1 MDKQLFLM
9 KRMILLC
16 VVCVLGFLSL
26 ICYPAKKAKAEET
39 LPTVMAADI
48 GKRYGK
54 GLSNPC
60 VSGVRISRNNYMK
73 AYAYDVYS
81 YTDATGWKFHF
92 ANLFG
97 SRRNDKEAIKIRD
110 GFCLGIGDDMEC
122 RGRFIIY
129 GKWAK
134 DLIKDYP
141 CYSIKTTRYQKGE
154 MLSLEYEYSTVPE
167 QIGRIPNIR

>member
-26 ICYPAKKAKAEET
+26 ICYPAKKAKAEEN

-73 AYAYDVYS
+73 AYAYDV
-81 YTDATGWKFHF
+81 
-92 ANLFG
+92 
-97 SRRNDKEAIKIRD
+97 
-110 GFCLGIGDDMEC
+110 
-122 RGRFIIY
+122 
-129 GKWAK
+129 
-134 DLIKDYP
+134 
-141 CYSIKTTRYQKGE
+141 
-154 MLSLEYEYSTVPE
+154 
-167 QIGRIPNIR
+167 